1 MRFPIAAYYGDSTF
15 TAELV
20 RLYFCAQLIFGGIIG
35 MSFINSIF
43 VDAMVADN
51 NDDVMKKLDE
61 IQKTLDEL
69 KSHNSNKT
77 K

>member
-1 MRFPIAAYYGDSTF
+1 MTS
-15 TAELV
+15 EL
-20 RLYFCAQLIFGGIIG
+20 LIMGGIIG

-51 NDDVMKKLDE
+51 NDDIRE
-61 IQKTLDEL
+61 TIEGI
-69 KSHNSNKT
+69 T